1 MEWWIGITSFA
12 VPIVFFLV
20 TLFAFALLL
29 LYLYRKRH
37 EEIETRKE
45 IFNRLLDRYA
55 QAREFIEFLRT
66 PEGREFIELFAP
78 RRKTLQDRLIAY
90 IRNGVIFT
98 LIGLGMIV
106 FAYIEGDPDISFMV
120 IIFLAI
126 GIGYLFAA
134 WTTYRIYRQS
144 DQPSGASSVHAS
156 PLSSQSTE
164 RSE

>member
-78 RRKTLQDRLIAY
+78 QRKTLQDRLIAY

-98 LIGLGMIV
+98 LLGLGMIA
-106 FAYIEGDPDISFMV
+106 FAYLEGDPDISFLV
-120 IIFLAI
+120 VIFLAI
-126 GIGYLFAA
+126 GIGYLFTA
-134 WTTYRIYRQS
+134 WTTYRMYRRSAQQERFPSKHAPPVPQQS
-144 DQPSGASSVHAS
+144 A
-156 PLSSQSTE
+156 E
-164 RSE
+164 RRE